1 MNQISPEDQARVD
14 AIETALLAR
23 WPENRIA
30 PTLER
35 IQALVDALGSP
46 QLSYPTIHIG
56 GTNGKTTTS
65 RMVDSLLFS
74 MGLRTG
80 RFTSPHLE
88 TYRERIAIN
97 GEPIEP
103 KELIFAYNDIAA
115 YFDFIDS
122 KFDNPVSFF
131 EAVTALAFAAFA
143 EHPIDIGIIEVG
155 MGGEWDATNVVQA
168 DVSVITPIGLD
179 HMEYLGD
186 TLVEIAS
193 TKAGIIKEGG
203 FAVLSQ
209 QEPEVAVELLRK
221 AAEVGA
227 DVAREGLEYSVLS
240 RAVAIGGQLVTI
252 QGLKGVYDEIFI
264 PLHGKH
270 QASNAAAA
278 LVAVEVFFGEND
290 LDIDAVREGFA
301 QVKSPGRCEVFH
313 RDPTIILDAAHNPHG
328 SIALVETIE
337 SEFTF
342 DEIIGVV
349 GVMGDKDA
357 RGILVNI
364 EKFMDSIIV
373 TKNSSHRAL
382 DVSDLEALAIE
393 IFGPDRV
400 YSSPHLDAAL
410 EKALQDSVRPLSD
423 ESLGIVVTGSV
434 VTVGEARTYI
444 KSKFAGKAEKAERKV
459 GDK

>member
-1 MNQISPEDQARVD
+1 MNEISAEDQARVD
-14 AIETALLAR
+14 AIEAALLAR

-46 QLSYPTIHIG
+46 ELSYPTIHIG

-97 GEPIEP
+97 GQPIDP

-122 KFDNPVSFF
+122 RFDNPVSFF

-155 MGGEWDATNVVQA
+155 MGGEWDATNVVKA

-179 HMEYLGD
+179 HMEYLGNS
-186 TLVEIAS
+186 LVEIAT

-203 FAVLSQ
+203 FAVLAQ
-209 QEPEVAVELLRK
+209 QEPDVAVELLRK

-240 RAVAIGGQLVTI
+240 RAVAVGGQLVTI
-252 QGLKGVYDEIFI
+252 QGLKGVYDDIFI

-278 LVAVEVFFGEND
+278 LVAVEVFFGDNE

-301 QVKSPGRCEVFH
+301 HVSSPGRCEVIH

-328 SIALVETIE
+328 SVALVETIE

-342 DEIIGVV
+342 DEVIGVV
-349 GVMGDKDA
+349 GVMGDKDGK
-357 RGILVNI
+357 GILINF

-373 TKNSSHRAL
+373 TKNSSHRAME
-382 DVSDLEALAIE
+382 VSDLELLARE
-393 IFGPDRV
+393 IFGADRV
-400 YSSPHLDAAL
+400 YSAPDLDSAI
-410 EKALQDSVRPLSD
+410 EKAIKDSVRPLSD
-423 ESLGIVVTGSV
+423 ETLGIVITGSV
-434 VTVGEARTYI
+434 VTVGEARTYVNN
-444 KSKFAGKAEKAERKV
+444 KFAAKNVGER
-459 GDK
+459 

>member
-1 MNQISPEDQARVD
+1 MNQISAEDQARVD
-14 AIETALLAR
+14 AIESALLAR

-179 HMEYLGD
+179 HMEYLGN
-186 TLVEIAS
+186 TLTEIAS

-227 DVAREGLEYSVLS
+227 DVAREGVEYAVIS
-240 RAVAIGGQLVTI
+240 RAVAIGGQLLSI

-278 LVAVEVFFGEND
+278 LVAVEIFFGENE

-301 QVKSPGRCEVFH
+301 QVKSPGRCEVIH
-313 RDPTIILDAAHNPHG
+313 RNPTIILDAAHNPHG
-328 SIALVETIE
+328 SIALHQTLE

-357 RGILVNI
+357 RGILVNF

-373 TKNSSHRAL
+373 TKNSSSRSME
-382 DVSDLEALAIE
+382 VSDLANLAIE
-393 IFGPDRV
+393 IFGADRV
-400 YSSPHLDAAL
+400 FSAPTL
-410 EKALQDSVRPLSD
+410 ESAIKKAIKDLVRPLSD
-423 ESLGIVVTGSV
+423 DTLGIVITGSV

-444 KSKFAGKAEKAERKV
+444 KDKFAEKDAGER
-459 GDK
+459 